1 MNNYYSEPSFLE
13 TIFSNPIIVVG
24 LFLLL
29 IIIAI
34 FIALNIWKYFARKG
48 FNLPTEF
55 RKIILMVSVP
65 KESTAEKTEN
75 EEGVK
80 ASKIQEQIS
89 WAENLWSS
97 LGGLKESKSF
107 KTWLYGRFDEL
118 SLEIVAQNKM
128 IYFYVVVPQYL
139 QQFIEQ
145 QIQAQYPH
153 SQIEQVEDYN
163 IFIPNGQTSSA
174 YLKLTKS
181 DVFPFKTFRKMEADP
196 LNALTNILSK
206 LNENEGA
213 VIQLIIRP
221 ANKNWSSKARKVS
234 DQVLSGKKIKEA
246 VGGSGDKAWYD
257 KIAKLTI
264 KGVGSVASTITTSPE
279 NQKQDLQN
287 QNQLSS
293 MDQESLKSIE
303 EKSSKAVAQVNLRV
317 VVSSENEIS
326 VKTNLENILNSFSQ
340 YNIYEYGNSF
350 KAVKMSKNNKLINS
364 FIHRSLIKNQSY
376 VLNTEEI
383 ASIFHFPLPNCPTPN
398 IHWLGA
404 RKAPAPVNSPQEG
417 LILGKNIYRGK
428 ETIIRIKKDDRRRH
442 AYIVGMT
449 GTGKSKLM
457 VNMIMQDIQN
467 GEGVCY
473 IDPHGEEVEDI
484 ASAIPK
490 HRIKDVIY
498 FDPADTERPIG
509 LNMLEAKTI
518 EQKDF
523 AAQEMIQIFYKIVS
537 DPAMLGPMFEHYMR
551 NAMLLLMAD
560 KENQGTIV
568 EIPRVFV
575 DDDFR
580 KAKLEKCDDILV
592 KSFWEKEYTASQ
604 KGSTGA
610 DMLSYVISK
619 VGRFIENEMMRNVI
633 GQPYS
638 GFNIREIM
646 DNKKILLVNLSK
658 GKVGEVNSNL
668 LGLILVSKLQ
678 MAAMGRAD
686 IPQEQRHDFYLYID
700 EFQNYVTDSIA
711 VILAEARKYRLNLN
725 MAHQYISQ
733 LVKNNDASVK
743 EAVFGNVGTMI
754 SFRVGVEDT
763 EVLTK
768 QFAPVFNEFDLM
780 NIEKYNAYTRLLV
793 NNEPVRPFNMQAF
806 PPVQGDLKT
815 AEIIK
820 NYSRQKYG
828 RPKDVVEQEILERSK
843 LGQQS
848 ENVETKDKM
857 DLR

>member
-1 MNNYYSEPSFLE
+1 MPYHIEEPSFLE
-13 TIFSNPIIVVG
+13 SLFSNPIIVVG
-24 LFLLL
+24 MFLLL

-34 FIALNIWKYFARKG
+34 FVALNIWKYFARKG
-48 FNLPTEF
+48 FNLPLEF
-55 RKIILMVSVP
+55 RKVILMVSVP
-65 KESTAEKTEN
+65 KESVGGKTDSEDGSN
-75 EEGVK
+75 

-89 WAENLWSS
+89 WAENLWAS
-97 LGGLKESKSF
+97 LGGLKAQKGF
-107 KTWLYGRFDEL
+107 KAWLYGRFDEL

-163 IFIPNGQTSSA
+163 IFVPHGKTSVA
-174 YLKLTKS
+174 YLKLVKS

-196 LNALTNILSK
+196 LSALTNSLSK
-206 LNENEGA
+206 LGEGEGA

-221 ANKNWSSKARKVS
+221 ANKNWSNKARKVVE
-234 DQVLSGKKIKEA
+234 QVMSGKKMSEA

-257 KIAKLTI
+257 KVAKGAI
-264 KGVGSVASTITTSPE
+264 KSVGGVASALKTEDNEKPDLP
-279 NQKQDLQN
+279 NQQ
-287 QNQLSS
+287 QLSA
-293 MDQESLKSIE
+293 MDQEVLKSIE
-303 EKSSKAVAQVNLRV
+303 EKASKAVVEVNLRV
-317 VVSSENEIS
+317 VVSSSNEIL
-326 VKTNLENILNSFSQ
+326 VKTNLDNILNSFSQ

-350 KAVKMSKNNKLINS
+350 KAVKMADNSKMMNA
-364 FIHRSLIKNQSY
+364 FIHRICLKGTSC
-376 VLNTEEI
+376 VLNTEEL
-383 ASIFHFPLPNCPTPN
+383 ASLFHFPLPSCSTPN

-404 RKAPAPVNSPQEG
+404 RKAPAPVNTPEQG
-417 LILGKNIYRGK
+417 LILGENIYRGK
-428 ETIIRIKKDDRRRH
+428 ETIVRIKKEDRRRH
-442 AYIVGMT
+442 IYIIGMT

-498 FDPADTERPIG
+498 FDPADTERPVG
-509 LNMLEAKTI
+509 LNMLEAKTN

-523 AAQEMIQIFYKIVS
+523 ATQEMIQIFYKLVT

-560 KENQGTIV
+560 KENPSTIV

-575 DDDFR
+575 DEEFR
-580 KAKLEKCDDILV
+580 KVKLDKCDDILV
-592 KSFWEKEYTASQ
+592 KAFWEKEYTASQ
-604 KGSTGA
+604 RGSTGA

-619 VGRFIENEMMRNVI
+619 VGRFIENEMMRNII
-633 GQPYS
+633 GQPHS
-638 GFNIREIM
+638 GFDIRKIM
-646 DNKKILLVNLSK
+646 DEKKILLVNLSK

-678 MAAMGRAD
+678 IAAMGRAD
-686 IPQEQRHDFYLYID
+686 IPQEQRNDFYLYID

-733 LVKNNDASVK
+733 LVKNNDASVR
-743 EAVFGNVGTMI
+743 EAVFGNAGTMI

-763 EVLTK
+763 ETLAK

-780 NIEKYNAYTRLLV
+780 NIEKYNAYVRLLV
-793 NNEPVRPFNMQAF
+793 DNEAVRPFNMRAF
-806 PPVQGDLKT
+806 PPVKGSLEI
-815 AEIIK
+815 AEVVRD
-820 NYSRQKYG
+820 YSSQTYG

-843 LGQQS
+843 LGQQ
-848 ENVETKDKM
+848 EEVETKDKM
-857 DLR
+857 DMR